1 MSASV
6 TAPVTAA
13 ARDAPPRSLFFAL
26 ALACGTFAVL
36 QSELGPALPTIQRDL
51 SASSVQ
57 ASWVVT
63 AYLLTACIATPLAGR
78 LGDIFGKG
86 RVLRLTMFVLIGS
99 CLLAAV
105 SPTVQVLLA
114 ARAAQ
119 GIAGGIVPLSFGLV
133 RDLHPDRLLAR
144 SIGALSATVGI
155 GGGVGT
161 IGAGPVIATFG
172 WRWLFWLPLVAA
184 VLATAFVVR
193 LLPLGRPGSPTSVNW
208 LAALLLSG
216 WLTAAL
222 LAISQGSTW
231 GWSSGRIVGL
241 SVAAVALAG
250 WWAAVELRARVP
262 LIDIR
267 MLAARA
273 VWTTNAAGLAIGFT
287 VFAIV
292 AYLPQFVQVPSGSGW
307 GLGLTPS
314 QAGLVRMPMLFTV
327 SVAGMMAG
335 RMNRISPRVQLTGAA
350 CCATAGCLWFAL
362 WHSNAWQVAAACGVY
377 GVGIG
382 VSFAAMPYVL
392 VQHVPADQTGTAT
405 AMNANV
411 RNIGGAA
418 GTALF
423 GALVAVHAGALAPAE
438 SRYVE
443 AFGVLAVAG
452 ALGIVAG
459 LLVPTRARGTAAE
472 RDTQPEIVSV
482 SETAPQS

>member
-1 MSASV
+1 MTASAS
-6 TAPVTAA
+6 APVIPAGP
-13 ARDAPPRSLFFAL
+13 DAPPRTLFFAL

-57 ASWVVT
+57 ANWVVT

-99 CLLAAV
+99 CLLAAM

-114 ARAAQ
+114 ARAVQ
-119 GIAGGIVPLSFGLV
+119 GIAGAIVPLSFGLV
-133 RDLHPDRLLAR
+133 RDLHPDRMLAR
-144 SIGALSATVGI
+144 SIGALSAMLGI

-161 IGAGPVIATFG
+161 IGAGPVVATLG
-172 WRWLFWLPLVAA
+172 WRWLFWLPLIAA
-184 VLATAFVVR
+184 ALATMFVVR
-193 LLPLGRPGSPTSVNW
+193 LIPRGHRASHTSVNW

-241 SVAAVALAG
+241 SVAAVGLAAC
-250 WWAAVELRARVP
+250 WATVELRSRVS

-273 VWTTNAAGLAIGFT
+273 VWATNAAGLAIGFT
-287 VFAIV
+287 VFAVV

-307 GLGLTPS
+307 GLGLSPS
-314 QAGLVRMPMLFTV
+314 QAGLVRMPMLITV
-327 SVAGMMAG
+327 SVAGVVAG
-335 RMNRISPRVQLTGAA
+335 RLIRIGPRAQLTGAA
-350 CCATAGCLWFAL
+350 CCAAAGCLWFAL
-362 WHSNAWQVAAACGVY
+362 WHSHPWQVAAACAVY

-382 VSFAAMPYVL
+382 VSFAAMPYIL

-423 GALVAVHAGALAPAE
+423 GALVAVRAGGSAPAE
-438 SRYVE
+438 SRYAE
-443 AFGVLAVAG
+443 AFGVLAIAG

-459 LLVPTRARGTAAE
+459 LLVPTRNPATAVE
-472 RDTQPEIVSV
+472 PRHSDTVGV
-482 SETAPQS
+482 SETAPQP